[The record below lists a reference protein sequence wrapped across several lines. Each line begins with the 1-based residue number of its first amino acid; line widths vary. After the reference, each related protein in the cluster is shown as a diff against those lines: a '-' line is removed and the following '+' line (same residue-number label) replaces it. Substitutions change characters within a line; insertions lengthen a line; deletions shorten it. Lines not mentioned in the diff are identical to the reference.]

1 MEFFSLFA
9 ANAYHAARCH
19 SNVFSEI
26 LIHNQFGRNGI
37 IELRS
42 FENLVNKFVI
52 VFLLVS

>member
-1 MEFFSLFA
+1 MECISLFA

-19 SNVFSEI
+19 SKVFSEI
-26 LIHNQFGRNGI
+26 LIHNQFGRKGI